1 MSSTLLKSLKAYKCD
16 VADCFESIY
25 VVIANTAESNVH
37 PLDYHHWAMCS
48 GMRYQ
53 VLDTLCHVAGDVY
66 SGNIHWRNT

>member
-37 PLDYHHWAMCS
+37 QLDYHHWAM
-48 GMRYQ
+48 
-53 VLDTLCHVAGDVY
+53 
-66 SGNIHWRNT
+66 